1 MKAKG
6 KIQAANGDVIAEF
19 DVPSNIYEVPL
30 NRYIDFIIEVGNS
43 TPENY
48 LQQHAKA
55 VSAFYGVDL
64 MVVFSGVYE
73 SEKDKETFEMNTVAQ
88 LHGYAAG
95 LIDAHLR
102 MLTAAPPINT
112 SAPYFEFCGEQYNI
126 PLIATKV
133 LASGISEVLPNLTVI
148 ESIEAMEVN
157 RAYEMVVNED
167 ESGSNLFAKYLKLL
181 AVLCRKDNEHL
192 PVDDVE
198 REQFILE
205 RGNVFGGS
213 NGEMISAGTALD
225 VDFFLTA
232 FSGRLKNSRNVT
244 TFLYLQSLLIA
255 ALVTLR
261 RQPVRKPQGKV
272 IAMKS
277 LNGSGGGRSSRRSLI
292 KDSLKRAKKRK

>member
-6 KIQAANGDVIAEF
+6 KIQAANGDVISEF
-19 DVPSNIYEVPL
+19 DVPSSIYEVPL

-73 SEKDKETFEMNTVAQ
+73 AEKDKETFEMNTVAQ

-102 MLTAAPPINT
+102 VLAATPTITINT
-112 SAPYFEFCGEQYNI
+112 PHFEFCGERYNI

-148 ESIEAMEVN
+148 ESIEAMEAN
-157 RAYEMVVNED
+157 RAYETVVSED
-167 ESGSNLFAKYLKLL
+167 ETGSQLFAKYLRLL
-181 AVLCRKDNEHL
+181 AILCRKDGEAL
-192 PVDDVE
+192 PVDEAE
-198 REQFILE
+198 RENFILD
-205 RGNVFGGS
+205 RANLFGGL
-213 NGEMISAGTALD
+213 NGEMISAGVALD

-255 ALVTLR
+255 ALVTLK

-277 LNGSGGGRSSRRSLI
+277 LNGSDGGRSSRRSLI
-292 KDSLKRAKKRK
+292 RDSLKRAKKRK